1 MKLTH
6 VISAADA
13 ETAQVAR
20 RTLVRLAETDV
31 AQWCIAPTGLGMA
44 KVSAGLDVE
53 HLEAPFGGRFDFRTG
68 RALDTMIGRFTPD
81 AIIAWDREAAER
93 LSGLSSTKLGWVPP
107 KMLPG
112 GYKYFSGVLAANA
125 LRGQVAAS
133 VGWEEERIHKIPV
146 PVDTD
151 SSSTEITRKQVYTP
165 SQSPVIVCFSPLE
178 LSQGLETLFEAMER
192 LPDIYAWII
201 GDGPDEQALAD
212 YALERGVRPRVRF
225 LGLEDHPAQYCRSA
239 DMVIAVRPTDDLALG
254 VLEGWACGT
263 PVIACDALGPGTL
276 IEHKKNGILV
286 PVTDAP
292 SLAEAV
298 KWVLRDKAFAQKI
311 GGAGKSSYDET
322 GGAPALVK
330 SITAAVE
337 AASAMGDGSEG

>member
-13 ETAQVAR
+13 ETAQIAR

-31 AQWCIAPTGLGMA
+31 AQWCIAPPGLGMA
-44 KVSAGLDVE
+44 RVSAGLDVE

-68 RALDTMIGRFTPD
+68 RALDTMIGQFTPD

-93 LSGLSSTKLGWVPP
+93 LSSLSSVKLGWVPP
-107 KMLPG
+107 KMVPG

-125 LRGQVAAS
+125 LRAQVAES
-133 VGWEEERIHKIPV
+133 IGWDKSNIFTIPV

-151 SSSTEITRKQVYTP
+151 ATDRLITRKQVYTP
-165 SQSPVIVCFSPLE
+165 SQSPVLVCFSPLMTG
-178 LSQGLETLFEAMER
+178 QGLETLFEAMER
-192 LPDIYAWII
+192 LADVYAWII
-201 GDGPDEQALAD
+201 GEGPDEEALAE
-212 YALERGVRPRVRF
+212 YALARGVRPRVRF

-239 DMVIAVRPTDDLALG
+239 NMVVATRTTDDLGLS
-254 VLEGWACGT
+254 VLEAWACAT

-286 PVTDAP
+286 PVDDAA
-292 SLAEAV
+292 SLAEAI
-298 KWVLRDKAFAQKI
+298 KWILRDEAFAKKI
-311 GGAGKSSYDET
+311 GSAGHSAFEAQ

-330 SITAAVE
+330 AITSAVE
-337 AASAMGDGSEG
+337 SANAAGVASTE